1 MQPLPET
8 NTALNEYMGCRDTAE
23 RAQLMRLGRDA
34 KHVVPELVG
43 LSVTILED
51 DITFTLVASG
61 SPPAGSA
68 PGPAPVEASR
78 PVPVAADAAVYA
90 ADVLDEQRWRA
101 LATAGSPDGVAS
113 SLTMPMLEGERAVV
127 GLDLYAST
135 ANAFEGH
142 HEELAQ
148 VLGASPSGIVSNAD
162 LSFSSRLRA
171 LEAPGRLQD
180 RNDVE
185 VAMGHLAATHALE
198 LEDARRLI
206 LHVAARAGVTP
217 GQAARV
223 LRHFGFAL

>member
-1 MQPLPET
+1 MEPLPET
-8 NTALNEYMGCRDTAE
+8 SAALNEYMGGRDTAE
-23 RAQLMRLGRDA
+23 RGQLMRLGRDA

-51 DITFTLVASG
+51 DITFTLVASETPRAG
-61 SPPAGSA
+61 PAAASA
-68 PGPAPVEASR
+68 PGSQ
-78 PVPVAADAAVYA
+78 PVPASFDETAAYA
-90 ADVLDEQRWRA
+90 ADVLDEHRWRA
-101 LATAGSPDGVAS
+101 LAAVGAPPGVAS
-113 SLTMPMLEGERAVV
+113 SLTLPVLDGERAVV

-135 ANAFEGH
+135 ATAFEGH
-142 HEELAQ
+142 HEELAE
-148 VLGASPSGIVSNAD
+148 VLGASPAGIVSNAD

-180 RNDVE
+180 QNDVE

-198 LEDARRLI
+198 LEDARRII
-206 LHVAARAGVTP
+206 LQVAARAGVTA